1 MIGEGIDPYGLVFAA
16 PSSIS
21 ITNLRDANGNVITD
35 GTQNVASSAPQAPIF
50 AATSANIG
58 QSNGYQY
65 VPLSCSNTA
74 IRMPRR
80 RTPTR
85 FFRIISIPARARGR
99 SSTWCWKCRPM
110 RT

>member
-50 AATSANIG
+50 AATARTSA
-58 QSNGYQY
+58 S
-65 VPLSCSNTA
+65 
-74 IRMPRR
+74 
-80 RTPTR
+80 PTGT
-85 FFRIISIPARARGR
+85 SM
-99 SSTWCWKCRPM
+99 CR
-110 RT
+110 